1 MGTVSRAHYRPSM
14 GSKDSN
20 CQGNAMVHP
29 ISLEPSLSLLDQAFG
44 HLGLHLLED
53 AIGDLW
59 PR

>member
-20 CQGNAMVHP
+20 CQGNAMIDC
-29 ISLEPSLSLLDQAFG
+29 ISLKVSLGLLYQAFG
-44 HLGLHLLED
+44 HLGLHLFEN
-53 AIGDLW
+53 AIGNLR